1 MYACIHAPGFG
12 ELAACCHDFS
22 PHVEEVAP
30 GTVLFAIGGLDRL
43 YGPPEQ
49 IAAAV
54 ARRVGPHANIAV
66 ARSPDAA
73 IHAARGL
80 AGVTVIPAG
89 EEARFLGDLPIELLS
104 PPPEIEDT
112 LRLWGIRTFRDL
124 TALPQDGVAERLGP
138 EGVRLQQSARGNGSR
153 PLATADSPSG
163 LEETTELDYPL
174 TLLEPL
180 SFILARHLHAICAT
194 LETRSLATNELRLR
208 LKLEDKSEHA
218 RTFRLPYP
226 MHDRAALLK
235 LIQLDLDANPPCAP
249 VVAVSLAAEPA
260 PPRVIQ
266 HGLFV
271 PVAPE
276 PQKLELTL
284 ARIAR
289 LVGARN
295 VGSPELLDTHR
306 PDAFRMGNFGAWN
319 FGPDLSSGLAGR
331 GPAPLNHVR
340 IFRPPLRAQVKTA
353 SGQPKQILAPRVC
366 GEVVRAAGPWR
377 SSGEWWR
384 QDAWSRDEWDVA
396 IASGAVYR
404 IYFDRRTSGWF
415 VEGNYD

>member
-1 MYACIHAPGFG
+1 MYACIHAPNSPA
-12 ELAACCHDFS
+12 LAACWHDFS
-22 PHVEEVAP
+22 PRVEEVAP
-30 GTVLFAIGGLDRL
+30 GTVLLEIRGLDRL

-49 IAAAV
+49 IAAAI
-54 ARRVGPHANIAV
+54 ARRVGPQANIAV

-89 EEARFLGDLPIELLS
+89 EEARFLGDLPIDLLGA
-104 PPPEIEDT
+104 PPEIEET

-124 TALPQDGVAERLGP
+124 TALPEDGIAERLGP
-138 EGVRLQQSARGNGSR
+138 EGVRLQRSAACSTGI
-153 PLATADSPSG
+153 LACVDFSKCCA

-180 SFILARHLHAICAT
+180 SFILARHLNAICTA
-194 LETRSLATNELRLR
+194 LEARSLAANEIRLR

-218 RTFRLPYP
+218 RTYHLPYP
-226 MHDRAALLK
+226 MHDRAAFLK
-235 LIQLDLDANPPCAP
+235 LIQLDLDANPPRAP

-271 PVAPE
+271 PAAPE

-289 LVGARN
+289 LVGAGN

-306 PDAFRMGNFGAWN
+306 PDAFRMCRFAANGQRLWGE
-319 FGPDLSSGLAGR
+319 LSS
-331 GPAPLNHVR
+331 
-340 IFRPPLRAQVKTA
+340 LRAGSHA
-353 SGQPKQILAPRVC
+353 
-366 GEVVRAAGPWR
+366 
-377 SSGEWWR
+377 
-384 QDAWSRDEWDVA
+384 
-396 IASGAVYR
+396 
-404 IYFDRRTSGWF
+404 
-415 VEGNYD
+415 

>member
-1 MYACIHAPGFG
+1 MYACIHAPNFPA
-12 ELAACCHDFS
+12 LAACCHDFS
-22 PHVEEVAP
+22 PRVEEVAP
-30 GTVLFAIGGLDRL
+30 GTVVFEIRGLDRL

-49 IAAAV
+49 IAGAI
-54 ARRVGPHANIAV
+54 ARRVGPQANIAV

-80 AGVTVIPAG
+80 AGVTVVPPG

-104 PPPEIEDT
+104 PPPEIEET
-112 LRLWGIRTFRDL
+112 LNLWGIRTFRDL
-124 TALPQDGVAERLGP
+124 TALPEDGVAERLGP
-138 EGVRLQQSARGNGSR
+138 EGVRLQQSARGNGSH
-153 PLATADSPSG
+153 PLAPADSASG
-163 LEETTELDYPL
+163 MEETMELDYPL

-180 SFILARHLHAICAT
+180 SFILARHLHAICAA
-194 LETRSLATNELRLR
+194 LETRSLATSELRLR
-208 LKLEDKSEHA
+208 LKLEDNSEHA

-226 MHDRAALLK
+226 MHDRAAFLK

-271 PVAPE
+271 PAAPE

-306 PDAFRMGNFGAWN
+306 PDGFRLVRFVGQVH
-319 FGPDLSSGLAGR
+319 DLPSYLAGR
-331 GPAPLNHVR
+331 GPAPPAARV
-340 IFRPPLRAQVKTA
+340 FRPPLRAQVEIA
-353 SGQPKQILAPRVC
+353 SGRPKQIFAPKVR

-384 QDAWSRDEWDVA
+384 PDAWSRDEWDVA
-396 IASGAVYR
+396 IAGGAVYR
-404 IYFDRRTSGWF
+404 IYFERLTGGWF